1 MRNDYYDSPVIESTI
16 SKTNVAFVKSYLWM
30 FLASALTLLS
40 GLFFTNIL
48 KFIIVTGNTA
58 GNVTF
63 LIMFIVSFVFQM
75 ILAYKINKN
84 ALLHASFAK
93 AFGGLMLYSLL
104 TGFTF
109 SSLFIFFDSEVL
121 YQVFGGVAIYF
132 LLLSFIT
139 FLFRKSIHR
148 ARGFAYAGL
157 MTLLIASI
165 IISLVAIFT
174 IKETTALGLYLS
186 VSIIGVVVFSIITMV
201 DIKYMYRLIDESENK
216 NAASVAGAFSLY
228 LDFINIAIY
237 ILRILMILGKN
248 VSRD

>member
-1 MRNDYYDSPVIESTI
+1 
-16 SKTNVAFVKSYLWM
+16 
-30 FLASALTLLS
+30 
-40 GLFFTNIL
+40 
-48 KFIIVTGNTA
+48 
-58 GNVTF
+58 
-63 LIMFIVSFVFQM
+63 
-75 ILAYKINKN
+75 
-84 ALLHASFAK
+84 
-93 AFGGLMLYSLL
+93 
-104 TGFTF
+104 
-109 SSLFIFFDSEVL
+109 
-121 YQVFGGVAIYF
+121 
-132 LLLSFIT
+132 
-139 FLFRKSIHR
+139 
-148 ARGFAYAGL
+148 
-157 MTLLIASI
+157 MTLLIASV